1 MQTSDL
7 KEELANSL
15 THGLGVLLA
24 MVGIPIIVSLA
35 AQQGVA
41 LHLWGVSIFGIS
53 MLMLYLSST
62 LYHSIQDPLVKPVL
76 RIMDHIGIYFLI
88 AGTYTPF
95 IFFFLKDSTGYLF
108 LGLLWTCALIGSILK
123 IFFTGR
129 FNILSTLIYLMMGW
143 TIVFIARPIFSM
155 MSYEAILWI
164 AIGGASYTLGIIFY
178 LWHKLR
184 YHHAIWHIFVLG
196 GTASHYIAI
205 LYSLNFLSAG
215 G

>member
-15 THGLGVLLA
+15 THGLGVLLGI
-24 MVGIPIIVSLA
+24 VGIPIIISFA
-35 AQQGVA
+35 AQQGVT

-53 MLMLYLSST
+53 MLLLYLSST
-62 LYHSIQDPLVKPVL
+62 LYHSIQDPVVKPVL

-95 IFFFLKDSTGYLF
+95 IFFFMKDSTGYIF
-108 LGLLWTCALIGSILK
+108 LALLWACALLGSILK

-129 FNILSTLIYLMMGW
+129 FNLVSTLIYLMMGW

-155 MSYEAILWI
+155 MSSEAILWVS
-164 AIGGASYTLGIIFY
+164 IGGAFYTLGIIFY

-196 GTASHYIAI
+196 GTSSHYIAI
-205 LYSLNFLSAG
+205 LYSLNFLSEG
-215 G
+215 I